1 MIVSFDEDRID
12 AVRGGVIQ
20 RIHDTVDPGLPPG
33 IRAFYN
39 GSLEISETYN
49 RITLDNQQKF
59 TPPILFFTVAAIY
72 LTFRSFR
79 KTVLTLFAVAVSVL
93 WTLGLYSLLGFSFNV
108 LSSMIVPLIVVLAIA
123 DDVHI
128 MQHWDEER
136 RHGDG
141 EQAFT
146 NTVAHLTAPLLGA
159 SATTALGMLSLATSD
174 VVAVR
179 SFGIGSAVGIMVDFV
194 ISLVLMPTLLSLVK
208 PETGET
214 PHERYLLPPL
224 RRVAQWSTRHPGR
237 VLTASVALRPAALAR
252 ASSGSRV
259 DTNHINFFS
268 RNHPLGQ
275 SAAVIDSKLAGVYSY
290 QLMLEGPPDS
300 LKQPDM
306 LARMDQLQEELRALP
321 ARPQGDV
328 GRRLREAHSSRAERR
343 PQ

>member
-20 RIHDTVDPGLPPG
+20 QIHDIVDPGLPPG
-33 IRAFYN
+33 IRAYYN

-59 TPPILFFTVAAIY
+59 TPPILLFTVAAIY

-79 KTVLTLFAVAVSVL
+79 KTRADADRASAVSVL
-93 WTLGLYSLLGFSFNV
+93 WTLGLYSLLGFTFNV

-136 RHGDG
+136 RHGDV

-194 ISLVLMPTLLSLVK
+194 
-208 PETGET
+208 
-214 PHERYLLPPL
+214 
-224 RRVAQWSTRHPGR
+224 
-237 VLTASVALRPAALAR
+237 
-252 ASSGSRV
+252 
-259 DTNHINFFS
+259 D
-268 RNHPLGQ
+268 
-275 SAAVIDSKLAGVYSY
+275 LAGA
-290 QLMLEGPPDS
+290 DADAA
-300 LKQPDM
+300 QPGQAGDRRN
-306 LARMDQLQEELRALP
+306 APRALP
-321 ARPQGDV
+321 AAAAAA
-328 GRRLREAHSSRAERR
+328 RRAVVDRAIRAAC
-343 PQ
+343 